1 MRHGPWKKMLVMT
14 EGYAKTYSAKA
25 ATGVIRY
32 CRDEI
37 VGILDS
43 QYAGGDMGAVLGA
56 GGGLTVVA
64 DVASARPLGPQT
76 LLLGVAPIGG
86 ALPDGW
92 RRQIIDALNAG
103 LDVVSGLH
111 HFLSDDPEL
120 AALAA
125 KKGRT
130 IHDLRRPRENVPVAC
145 NLASR
150 MDARRV
156 LTVGSDGCVGKMFA
170 SIEVTEELLRRG
182 RDADFVATGQIGIMI
197 SGRGVPV
204 DHVISDFMAGA
215 VEQEL
220 LGRERHEVFVI
231 EGQGSILH
239 PGFSGVT
246 LALMHGAAPDAMIF
260 CHSATRETQIGGIRI
275 PPVGEQIDL
284 HEELCRHTHTS
295 KVIGISLNCAGLDTE
310 TARAAVDRIQGET
323 GLPATDPVKFGAG
336 PLADAVEAIL

>member
-1 MRHGPWKKMLVMT
+1 MLIMT

-32 CRDEI
+32 CCDDV

-43 QYAGGDMGAVLGA
+43 QHAGGDMGAVFGV
-56 GGGLTVVA
+56 GVGLPVVS
-64 DVASARPLGPQT
+64 DVASALPLGPKT

-92 RRQIIDALNAG
+92 RRHIIDALNAG
-103 LDVVSGLH
+103 LDVVGGLH

-125 KKGRT
+125 RKGRT
-130 IHDLRRPRENVPVAC
+130 IHDLRRPCENIPVAS
-145 NLASR
+145 NLAGR

-156 LTVGSDGCVGKMFA
+156 LTVGSDGCVGKMFT
-170 SIEVTEELLRRG
+170 SIDVAEELVRRG
-182 RDADFVATGQIGIMI
+182 CDADFVATGQIGIMI

-204 DHVISDFMAGA
+204 DHVVSDFMAGA

-220 LGRERHEVFVI
+220 LGREKHEVFII
-231 EGQGSILH
+231 EGQGSIHH

-275 PPVGEQIDL
+275 PPVNEQIAL
-284 HEELCRHTHTS
+284 HEELCRHTHPS
-295 KVIGISLNCAGLDTE
+295 KVIGISLNCSGLDTE
-310 TARAAVDRIQGET
+310 NARAAVDRIQDET
-323 GLPATDPVKFGAG
+323 SLPATDPVKFGAG